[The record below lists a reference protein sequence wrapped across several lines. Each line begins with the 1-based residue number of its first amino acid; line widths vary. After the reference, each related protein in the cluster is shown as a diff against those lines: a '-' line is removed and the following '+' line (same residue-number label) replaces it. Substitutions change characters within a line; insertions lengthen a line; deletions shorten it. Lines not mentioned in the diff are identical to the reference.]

1 MPFNCK
7 YFSSFKTLGM
17 VFISCFV
24 AYLIGLP
31 LGVLLNVTSKKGIK
45 PCKWLNFILSLFVN
59 ILRSIPCLIVVVLMM
74 PTVRLVFSTGSG
86 EWYTI
91 LIPLVVTSFGFVAR
105 MVEQS
110 LSEVDKGKIEA
121 VESLGGTKMQI
132 ITKVLIPE
140 ARASLIGGLA
150 VTLVS
155 ILGYTSF
162 AYNLSAGGLISLI
175 WRFYST
181 NTSDYLSEPL
191 FWIMIILVIIIVQVI
206 QEVGLII
213 SKKLDK
219 RKIENW

>member
-1 MPFNCK
+1 M
-7 YFSSFKTLGM
+7 SFDNVIVMIIETIGM
-17 VFISCFV
+17 VFISTAL

-31 LGVLLNVTSKKGIK
+31 LGILLNVTSNKGIK
-45 PCKWLNFILSLFVN
+45 PSKWLNFILSLFVN

-74 PTVRLVFSTGSG
+74 PTVRIVFERGTG

-91 LIPLVVTSFGFVAR
+91 IIPLFVTSFGFVAR

-121 VESLGGTKMQI
+121 IKSLGGNNFQI
-132 ITKVLIPE
+132 ITKVLLPE

-162 AYNLSAGGLISLI
+162 AYNISAGGLIAGI
-175 WRFYST
+175 WQFYT
-181 NTSDYLSEPL
+181 KHTGDYLKEPM
-191 FWIMIILVIIIVQVI
+191 FWIMIIIVIILVQLI
-206 QEVGLII
+206 QEIGLII

-219 RKIENW
+219 RRVS

>member
-1 MPFNCK
+1 MNFN
-7 YFSSFKTLGM
+7 SILIMVVETLGM
-17 VFISCFV
+17 VLISGLI

-31 LGVLLNVTSKKGIK
+31 LGVLLNVTSNKGIK
-45 PCKWLNFILSLFVN
+45 PCSWLNTVLSLIVN
-59 ILRSIPCLIVVVLMM
+59 ILRSIPCLIIVVLMINV
-74 PTVRLVFSTGSG
+74 VRGIFGTGTG

-91 LIPLVVTSFGFVAR
+91 IIPLVITSFGFVAR

-121 VESLGGTKMQI
+121 VEALGGTKMQI
-132 ITKVLIPE
+132 ITKVLLPE

-162 AYNLSAGGLISLI
+162 AYNISANGLIAGI
-175 WRFYST
+175 WTFYKE
-181 NTSDYLSEPL
+181 NQGDYLEEPM
-191 FWIMIILVIIIVQVI
+191 FWVLIIIVVILVQVI
-206 QEVGLII
+206 QELGLII

-219 RKIENW
+219 RRIS